1 MEILGSLNL
10 TIDYFTERRT
20 GIFQQPATLPSS
32 MGFGST
38 IPYYN
43 LGEVK
48 NSGIDASFT
57 YNKAVNKDFTISL
70 LGNIVYAH
78 NKIIKDQYPEQIYS
92 NLSHI
97 GHPINSIYGL
107 TASGLYGTQ
116 EEIDHGPVQQYGSG
130 PKIGDIKYVDITS
143 QVDGKNIVNDNDK
156 HVIGSPTVP
165 EITYGFGGTIRY
177 KKFDFGI
184 FFQGVARTS
193 FILSAGNMAPF
204 GRWNANV
211 AQWIADDYWSESNPN
226 PKAQYPR
233 LSAIGNE
240 NNHQNSTYWL
250 RDGSFLKLKSLEFG
264 YSIKYLRFYV
274 NGTNLLTFSN
284 FKLWDPEMGGN
295 GYYQYPTQRVFNI
308 GIQFNFN

>member
-1 MEILGSLNL
+1 M

-156 HVIGSPTVP
+156 HVIGKSN
-165 EITYGFGGTIRY
+165 
-177 KKFDFGI
+177 
-184 FFQGVARTS
+184 S
-193 FILSAGNMAPF
+193 SGNHLWI
-204 GRWNANV
+204 RWNHT
-211 AQWIADDYWSESNPN
+211 
-226 PKAQYPR
+226 
-233 LSAIGNE
+233 L
-240 NNHQNSTYWL
+240 
-250 RDGSFLKLKSLEFG
+250 
-264 YSIKYLRFYV
+264 
-274 NGTNLLTFSN
+274 
-284 FKLWDPEMGGN
+284 
-295 GYYQYPTQRVFNI
+295 
-308 GIQFNFN
+308 